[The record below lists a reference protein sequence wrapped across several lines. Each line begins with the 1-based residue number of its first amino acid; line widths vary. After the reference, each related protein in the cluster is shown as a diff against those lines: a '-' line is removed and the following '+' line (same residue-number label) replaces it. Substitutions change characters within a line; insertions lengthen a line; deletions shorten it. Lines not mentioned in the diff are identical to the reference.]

1 MPSTKKRAVLITVLA
16 VLILAGISGAVILNS
31 SYEADD
37 EAIKAFLPQ
46 NYSYTEEEGMIIFEA
61 EESKTGFIFYPGGA
75 VDYEAYVPLM
85 YSLSENGIFCVI
97 VQMPFNLA
105 VFDTDAA
112 DQVLEKYPDIE
123 EWYIGGHSLG
133 GAMSAGYLENRTDFE
148 GLILLGAY
156 SASDLSDENM
166 RVLSIYGS
174 EDTVLNKEKYET
186 YRQNLPEN
194 FVEVVIDGGCH
205 AYFGMYGAQK
215 GDGAPSISNEEQ
227 ILITAEQ
234 ITKFIETC

>member
-46 NYSYTEEEGMIIFEA
+46 GYSYIKEDGMIIFEA
-61 EESKTGFIFYPGGA
+61 EEAKRGLIFYPGGM
-75 VDYEAYVPLM
+75 VEYSAYIPLL
-85 YSLSENGIFCVI
+85 YSIAEDGILCVI

-112 DQVLEKYPDIE
+112 DRVLEKYPDIE

-156 SASDLSDENM
+156 SASDLSDKNM

-186 YRQNLPEN
+186 NRQNLPEN

-215 GDGAPSISNEEQ
+215 GDGTPSISNEEQ